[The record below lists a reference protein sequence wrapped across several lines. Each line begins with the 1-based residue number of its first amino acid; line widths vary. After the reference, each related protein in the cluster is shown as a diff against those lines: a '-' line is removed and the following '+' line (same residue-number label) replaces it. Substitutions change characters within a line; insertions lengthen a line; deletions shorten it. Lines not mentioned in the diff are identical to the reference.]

1 MGFEV
6 EVRWVQGKCLRS
18 VVVEV
23 GGLVRVAEQRGR
35 LLSDRTLS

>member
-1 MGFEV
+1 MGTRQMLV
-6 EVRWVQGKCLRS
+6 E

>member
-1 MGFEV
+1 MGTRQMLV
-6 EVRWVQGKCLRS
+6 E

-35 LLSDRTLS
+35 LLSDSTLS